1 MEAGIKVR
9 WKMEWSMEEESMS
22 SKMEAIMK
30 ENGKI
35 IKFLEQENF
44 ISQTISCN
52 MKEIGLMMNST
63 VLGFNMLNKEAPGLS
78 MREISKMVWEKGLEK
93 YIFQTELYRKGSLG
107 MAKLLVKIK
116 NYIMM
121 EMIAIRIM

>member
-1 MEAGIKVR
+1 MEAGIKAR

-78 MREISKMVWEKGLEK
+78 MREISKMAWEKGLEK
-93 YIFQTELYRKGSLG
+93 YIFQTELYMKGNLG
-107 MAKLLVKIK
+107 MAKLLVKVE

-121 EMIAIRIM
+121 EMIAIGIM